1 VKGINIHPR
10 NMTMFK
16 GIEVVRDGKGSVAA
30 NARGLQSPGFEK
42 ETTVAEPKS

>member
-16 GIEVVRDGKGSVAA
+16 GVQVVRDGRKSVAA
-30 NARGLQSPGFEK
+30 AGVTAKAGAGAAR
-42 ETTVAEPKS
+42 